1 MSYENI
7 IKRINNHLFYPGA
20 EDDIA
25 VITEALKVYERK
37 KLLAL
42 KPCICGS
49 DSTEIVVHKNTDRG
63 FILGVRCKNCG
74 NTAYGDYVGRKSA
87 IRQWNY
93 ENGE

>member
-1 MSYENI
+1 MIYKNI
-7 IKRINNHLFYPGA
+7 LINLKNHLHYQGA
-20 EDDIA
+20 EEDIA
-25 VITEALKVYERK
+25 VITEALKVYEREK
-37 KLLAL
+37 SMAL

-63 FILGVRCKNCG
+63 FILGVRCRNCG

-93 ENGE
+93 ENG